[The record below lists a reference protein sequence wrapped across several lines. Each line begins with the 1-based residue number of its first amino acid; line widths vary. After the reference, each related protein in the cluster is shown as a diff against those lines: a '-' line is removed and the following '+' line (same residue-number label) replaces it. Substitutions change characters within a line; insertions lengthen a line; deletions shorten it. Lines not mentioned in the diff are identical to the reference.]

1 AVELPPGPEVKQAA
15 MAQTSIQ
22 KIDRSSKVAR
32 EFRKLA
38 VWVANELYL
47 KTDNSDVELQ
57 ATEGVD
63 DE

>member
-1 AVELPPGPEVKQAA
+1 

-47 KTDNSDVELQ
+47 KTDNSDVKLD
-57 ATEGVD
+57 ATEGVN

>member
-1 AVELPPGPEVKQAA
+1 VKIPTSTKINQAA